1 MKKTF
6 NVTRCEISL
15 LQQFIKRT
23 LNVYTLVNKFIAK
36 LYQKNF
42 KYK

>member
-15 LQQFIKRT
+15 LQQFIKKT
-23 LNVYTLVNKFIAK
+23 PNVNTLVNKFIAT